1 MALTIQGYRI
11 AKSDIPNLK
20 HLKGLLTVRPYIPS
34 VFVKPQFVTKYP
46 VFKESEEYIYV
57 PKHYGIQEFGE
68 IRTTTR
74 NVAETDAKYWEF
86 AGAVRPAQQPVV
98 DSFLKPEPHDGII
111 SLQTGG
117 GKTVCALYIASQL
130 RLPTLVLVH
139 NTFLR
144 DQWVERIQAFL
155 PSARIGTWNEDTT
168 VDTMIKDFVI
178 RTYPDGSVK
187 YKANDTPNFKL
198 IKNLKPHELQQVSV
212 ILNAEPTVESILA
225 KIPEY
230 TSQRDITVG
239 MLQGIMRDNVTAS
252 SFKPIGLVIVDECH
266 HIASESFSQ
275 AVPKITSK
283 YMLGLSATP
292 ERKDKLMYVINWFL
306 GPMLY
311 QSNTAD
317 TVDDKVKVEVIEF
330 ETDDPKFNEIIYN
343 NSGVMFTSLMVNKLT
358 DFEPRNK
365 MLVEL
370 LGDVF
375 NEKDRQI
382 LVLTDRVEHAKTLFN
397 MLPEL
402 IQKETGILARGMKP
416 AVRDEFC
423 KSKRIL
429 IGTYQLC
436 KEGFDVPSLNTLVM
450 ATPRP
455 DVVQIVGRILR
466 VEKGKRTVEPLI
478 LDIVD
483 AAFRRQFQVRNT
495 LYKERMYT
503 VEKVKL
509 D

>member
-144 DQWVERIQAFL
+144 DQWVERIQTFL
-155 PSARIGTWNEDTT
+155 PNARIGTVQGETLE
-168 VDTMIKDFVI
+168 VEGKDIV
-178 RTYPDGSVK
+178 
-187 YKANDTPNFKL
+187 
-198 IKNLKPHELQQVSV
+198 
-212 ILNAEPTVESILA
+212 
-225 KIPEY
+225 
-230 TSQRDITVG
+230 VG
-239 MLQGIMRDNVTAS
+239 MLQTISMKDLPPNT
-252 SFKPIGLVIVDECH
+252 FKPIGLVIVDECH

-330 ETDDPKFNEIIYN
+330 ETEDPKFNEIIYN

-358 DFEPRNK
+358 EFEPRNK

-382 LVLTDRVEHAKTLFN
+382 LVLTDRVEHAKTLLN
-397 MLPEL
+397 MLPEP

-478 LDIVD
+478 LDVVD
-483 AAFRRQFQVRNT
+483 AAFRRQFQVRNI